1 MYLLIFIS
9 FILLNYKIA
18 SKVSNKS
25 FEEIMILGFLFYSS
39 SIILSGYLLSE
50 FHLWNSRILWCIIPF
65 FFSYILY
72 ILFNKSFLNSE
83 VTNKSA
89 FKITGSTIQSI
100 HIEFSGMNLFERIIF
115 SILFWTISI
124 LTITQVYL
132 IFNTPP
138 NEWDSMTG
146 HLNRILYFLNQGTTE
161 HFIGTNFNVDTYPKS
176 FCSIQVYPF
185 LMSGYN
191 EHFFKLPNYGS
202 FWLICFGTYGI
213 LKQLGAS
220 YKSRLFGSLIV
231 FLSPNIIMQS
241 ILTDTD
247 IVLGAYLVSIIYLIL
262 VFKNTQRL
270 VYIYFVG
277 LAFGLALS
285 HKITFVFSFLPLLI
299 IYLFVIFSSSQYK
312 ILYKFKHFIY
322 AHLIGIIFF
331 VAPTGYIANYLY
343 YNHPIGPEVATR
355 HQSVERAGSLPNLMV
370 QGSRNVVRYTFD
382 LLNFDGLRNWT
393 IVEEKQILLKSKLA
407 KLDKY
412 FNLGLES
419 TTDFTIIPFSFN
431 RRFEFFN
438 GSPIYGSIFILL
450 ILPAIFIY
458 LRRPNFIK
466 GFFLSAFILHF
477 LILAYSA
484 PYDPWKGRYMISS
497 LIYIAPF
504 FIYIGDYF
512 FYQAPARFFKLT
524 FVFTIIIIS
533 ISALSTIGLNLRA
546 LPFDAYGKKS
556 ILKLNR
562 MEALTVSRPDITLA
576 YQNFDKIV
584 PSNAIVALGT
594 INDDYEYPLWGKD
607 FKRKLIPINPFGK
620 GLQKI
625 PKEAQYL
632 FFAAS
637 VIKPMKT
644 DIRLGSQLDMKSGI
658 MVPAEDYYVRKLF

>member
-72 ILFNKSFLNSE
+72 IVFNKSFLNSE
-83 VTNKSA
+83 VTNNSA

-124 LTITQVYL
+124 LTIAQVYL

-220 YKSRLFGSLIV
+220 YKSRLLGSLIV

-270 VYIYFVG
+270 IYIYFVG

-312 ILYKFKHFIY
+312 ILYKLKHFIY

-331 VAPTGYIANYLY
+331 VAPTGYITNYLY

-458 LRRPNFIK
+458 FRRPNFIK
-466 GFFLSAFILHF
+466 GIFLSAFILHF

-497 LIYIAPF
+497 LIYIVPF

-546 LPFDAYGKKS
+546 LPFDAYGRKS

>member
-124 LTITQVYL
+124 LTIAQVYL

-213 LKQLGAS
+213 LKQLGAL
-220 YKSRLFGSLIV
+220 YKSRLLGSLIV

-270 VYIYFVG
+270 IYIYFVG

-299 IYLFVIFSSSQYK
+299 IYLFVIFSSSQFK
-312 ILYKFKHFIY
+312 ILYKLKHFIY
-322 AHLIGIIFF
+322 AHLLAIIFF

-393 IVEEKQILLKSKLA
+393 IVEEKQILLKSKLV

-458 LRRPNFIK
+458 FRRPNFIK
-466 GFFLSAFILHF
+466 GIFLSAFILHF

-497 LIYIAPF
+497 LIYIVPF

-524 FVFTIIIIS
+524 FVFTITIIS

-546 LPFDAYGKKS
+546 LPFDAYGRKS

>member
-124 LTITQVYL
+124 LTIAQVYL

-312 ILYKFKHFIY
+312 ILYKLKHFIY
-322 AHLIGIIFF
+322 AHLLAIIFF

-393 IVEEKQILLKSKLA
+393 IVEEKQILLKSKLV

-458 LRRPNFIK
+458 FRRPNFIK
-466 GFFLSAFILHF
+466 GIFLSAFILHF

-497 LIYIAPF
+497 LIYIVPF

-524 FVFTIIIIS
+524 FVFTITIIS

-546 LPFDAYGKKS
+546 LPFDAYGRKS

>member
-124 LTITQVYL
+124 LTIAQVYL

-458 LRRPNFIK
+458 FRRPNFIK
-466 GFFLSAFILHF
+466 GIFLSAFILHF

-497 LIYIAPF
+497 LIYIVPF

-644 DIRLGSQLDMKSGI
+644 DIRLGSQLDMKNGI

>member
-1 MYLLIFIS
+1 MYLLVFIS

-124 LTITQVYL
+124 LTIAQVYL

-220 YKSRLFGSLIV
+220 YKSRLLGSLIV

-270 VYIYFVG
+270 IYIYFVG

-312 ILYKFKHFIY
+312 ILYKLKHFIY

-393 IVEEKQILLKSKLA
+393 IVEEKQILLKSKLV

-458 LRRPNFIK
+458 FRRPNFIK
-466 GFFLSAFILHF
+466 GIFLSAFILHF

-497 LIYIAPF
+497 LIYIVPF

-512 FYQAPARFFKLT
+512 FYQAPTRFFKLT

-546 LPFDAYGKKS
+546 LPFDAYGRKS

>member
-83 VTNKSA
+83 VTNNSA

-124 LTITQVYL
+124 LTIAQVYL

-220 YKSRLFGSLIV
+220 YKSRLLGSLIV
-231 FLSPNIIMQS
+231 ILSPNIIMQS

-312 ILYKFKHFIY
+312 ILYKLKHFIY

-331 VAPTGYIANYLY
+331 VAPTGYITNYLY

-393 IVEEKQILLKSKLA
+393 IVEEKQILLKSKLV

-458 LRRPNFIK
+458 FRRPNFIK
-466 GFFLSAFILHF
+466 GIFLSAFILHF

-497 LIYIAPF
+497 LIYIVPF

-512 FYQAPARFFKLT
+512 FYQAPTRFFKLT
-524 FVFTIIIIS
+524 FVFTITIIS

-546 LPFDAYGKKS
+546 LPFDAYGRKS

>member
-124 LTITQVYL
+124 LTMAQVYL
-132 IFNTPP
+132 IFNSPP

-247 IVLGAYLVSIIYLIL
+247 IVLGAYLVSVIYLIL

-299 IYLFVIFSSSQYK
+299 IYLHIIFSSSKYK
-312 ILYKFKHFIY
+312 ILYKLKHFIY

-355 HQSVERAGSLPNLMV
+355 HQSVERAGSLHNLMV
-370 QGSRNVVRYTFD
+370 QGSRNVMRYTFD

-393 IVEEKQILLKSKLA
+393 IVEEKQILLKSKLV
-407 KLDKY
+407 KLDQY

-450 ILPAIFIY
+450 ILPAIFLY
-458 LRRPNFIK
+458 FKRPNFIK
-466 GFFLSAFILHF
+466 GIFLSAFILHF

-497 LIYIAPF
+497 LIYIVPF
-504 FIYIGDYF
+504 FTYIGDYF

-546 LPFDAYGKKS
+546 LPFDAYGRKS

-576 YQNFDKIV
+576 YENFDKIV

-625 PKEAQYL
+625 PKEAQYI
-632 FFAAS
+632 FFASS

>member
-9 FILLNYKIA
+9 FILLNYKIS

-50 FHLWNSRILWCIIPF
+50 FNFWNSRILWSIIPF
-65 FFSYILY
+65 FFSYFLY
-72 ILFNKSFLNSE
+72 VLFNKEIFHS
-83 VTNKSA
+83 VITNRSA

-100 HIEFSGMNLFERIIF
+100 HLEFSKMDLFERIIF

-124 LTITQVYL
+124 LTIIQVYL
-132 IFNTPP
+132 IFYTPP

-146 HLNRILYFLNQGTTE
+146 HLNRILYFLNNGTTE
-161 HFIGTNFNVDTYPKS
+161 HFIGTNFNIDTYPKS

-220 YKSRLFGSLIV
+220 YKSRLLGSLIV

-247 IVLGAYLVSIIYLIL
+247 IVLGAYLVSIIYLL
-262 VFKNTQRL
+262 LAFKNTQKII
-270 VYIYFVG
+270 YIYFLG

-299 IYLFVIFSSSQYK
+299 IYAHTFFYRAYHNLGHKLKHLF
-312 ILYKFKHFIY
+312 Y
-322 AHLIGIIFF
+322 AHMLGLIFI
-331 VAPTGYIANYLY
+331 VAPTGYIANLKY
-343 YNHPIGPEVATR
+343 YNHPIGPEVATK
-355 HQSVERAGSLPNLMV
+355 HQSVERAGSLNNLII
-370 QGSRNVVRYTFD
+370 QGSRNVLRYSFD
-382 LLNFDGLRNWT
+382 ILNLDGLRNWPY
-393 IVEEKQILLKSKLA
+393 IEEKQILLKSNLA
-407 KLDKY
+407 KLDQF
-412 FNLGLES
+412 FNIGLEK
-419 TTDFTIIPFSFN
+419 TTDFTIIPFRFN
-431 RRFEFFN
+431 RRFENFN
-438 GSPIYGSIFILL
+438 GSPIYGSLFILL
-450 ILPAIFIY
+450 ILPSIFI
-458 LRRPNFIK
+458 FIK
-466 GFFLSAFILHF
+466 RPKLNNGIFLLAFVVHFF
-477 LILAYSA
+477 ILAYSA

-497 LIYIAPF
+497 LIYIVPF
-504 FIYIGDYF
+504 FVYIADYYFYHSPNRLNKF
-512 FYQAPARFFKLT
+512 F
-524 FVFTIIIIS
+524 FVFTVLIIS
-533 ISALSTIGLNLRA
+533 ISSLSTLVLNLRA

-556 ILKLNR
+556 ILRLNR
-562 MEALTVSRPDITLA
+562 IEALTVSRPDITTA
-576 YQNFDKIV
+576 YENFEKLV
-584 PSNAIVALGT
+584 PVNAIVALGT

-607 FKRKLIPINPFGK
+607 FKRKLIPINPFGE
-620 GLQKI
+620 GLKNI

-637 VIKPMKT
+637 VIKPFKT
-644 DIRLGSQLDMKSGI
+644 DIRLGTHLGMTKGI
-658 MVPAEDYYVRKLF
+658 MVPGEDYYLRKLF

>member
-124 LTITQVYL
+124 LTIAQVYL

-220 YKSRLFGSLIV
+220 YKSRLLGSLIV

-270 VYIYFVG
+270 IYIYFVG

-312 ILYKFKHFIY
+312 ILYKLKHFIY

-331 VAPTGYIANYLY
+331 VAPTGYITNYLY

-419 TTDFTIIPFSFN
+419 TIDFTIIPFSFN

-458 LRRPNFIK
+458 FRRPNFIK
-466 GFFLSAFILHF
+466 GIFLSAFILHF

-497 LIYIAPF
+497 LIYIVPF

-512 FYQAPARFFKLT
+512 FYQAPATFLKLT

-546 LPFDAYGKKS
+546 LPFDAYGRKS

>member
-124 LTITQVYL
+124 LTIAQVYL

-220 YKSRLFGSLIV
+220 YKSRLLGSLIV

-270 VYIYFVG
+270 IYIYFVG

-312 ILYKFKHFIY
+312 ILYKLKHFIY

-331 VAPTGYIANYLY
+331 VAPTGYITNYLY

-419 TTDFTIIPFSFN
+419 TIDFTIIPFSFN

-458 LRRPNFIK
+458 FRRPNFIK
-466 GFFLSAFILHF
+466 GIFLSAFILHF

-497 LIYIAPF
+497 LIYIVPF

-524 FVFTIIIIS
+524 FVFTITIIS

-546 LPFDAYGKKS
+546 LPFDAYGRKS

>member
-72 ILFNKSFLNSE
+72 IVFNKSFLNSE
-83 VTNKSA
+83 VTNNSA

-124 LTITQVYL
+124 LTIAQVYL

-270 VYIYFVG
+270 IYIYFVG

-312 ILYKFKHFIY
+312 ILYKLKHFIY

-331 VAPTGYIANYLY
+331 VAPTGYITNYLY

-458 LRRPNFIK
+458 FRRPNFIK
-466 GFFLSAFILHF
+466 GIFLSAFILHF

-497 LIYIAPF
+497 LIYIVPF

-546 LPFDAYGKKS
+546 LPFDAYGRKS

>member
-1 MYLLIFIS
+1 
-9 FILLNYKIA
+9 
-18 SKVSNKS
+18 
-25 FEEIMILGFLFYSS
+25 MILGFLFYSS

-50 FHLWNSRILWCIIPF
+50 LHLWNSRILWCIIPF

-72 ILFNKSFLNSE
+72 FLFTKSFHNSN

-132 IFNTPP
+132 IFNSPP

-185 LMSGYN
+185 LMGGYN
-191 EHFFKLPNYGS
+191 EHFFKLPNFGS

-247 IVLGAYLVSIIYLIL
+247 IVLGAYLVSIVYLVL
-262 VFKNTQRL
+262 VFKNTQRSI
-270 VYIYFVG
+270 YIYFIG
-277 LAFGLALS
+277 LAFSLALS
-285 HKITFVFSFLPLLI
+285 HKITFVFSFLPLLL
-299 IYLFVIFSSSQYK
+299 IYQFVIFSSSKYTF
-312 ILYKFKHFIY
+312 LYQLKHFFF
-322 AHLIGIIFF
+322 AHLLGIIFF
-331 VAPTGYIANYLY
+331 VAPTGYFANYLY
-343 YNHPIGPEVATR
+343 YNHPIGPEVATK
-355 HQSVERAGSLPNLMV
+355 HQSVERAGSFDNLMV
-370 QGSRNVVRYTFD
+370 QGSRNVVRYSFD

-393 IVEEKQILLKSKLA
+393 FVEEKQKSIKSILVKI
-407 KLDKY
+407 DEY
-412 FNLGLES
+412 FNLGLEK

-438 GSPIYGSIFILL
+438 GSPIYGSILIFL
-450 ILPAIFIY
+450 ILPSIFF
-458 LRRPNFIK
+458 FIK
-466 GFFLSAFILHF
+466 KPDLTKGIFLIAFILHF
-477 LILAYSA
+477 LLLAYSA

-497 LIYIAPF
+497 LIYIVPF
-504 FIYIGDYF
+504 FIYIGDYLF
-512 FYQAPARFFKLT
+512 NNTQS
-524 FVFTIIIIS
+524 VFAKVIFGFSIVIIS

-556 ILKLNR
+556 IFKLNR
-562 MEALTVSRPDITLA
+562 TEALTVSRPDITLA
-576 YQNFDKIV
+576 YENFEKIV

-607 FKRKLIPINPFGK
+607 FKRKLIPINPFGM

-632 FFAAS
+632 FFASS
-637 VIKPMKT
+637 VIKPIKT
-644 DIRLGSQLDMKSGI
+644 DIRLGTQLNMKTGI
-658 MVPAEDYYVRKLF
+658 MVPGEDYYLRKLF

>member
-124 LTITQVYL
+124 LTIAQVYL

-220 YKSRLFGSLIV
+220 YKSRLLGSLIV

-270 VYIYFVG
+270 IYIYFVG

-312 ILYKFKHFIY
+312 ILYKLKHFIY
-322 AHLIGIIFF
+322 AHLLAIIFF

-393 IVEEKQILLKSKLA
+393 IVEEKQILLKSKLV

-458 LRRPNFIK
+458 FRRPNFIK
-466 GFFLSAFILHF
+466 GIFLSAFILHF

-497 LIYIAPF
+497 LIYIVPF

-512 FYQAPARFFKLT
+512 FYQAPTRFFKLT
-524 FVFTIIIIS
+524 FVFTITIIS

-546 LPFDAYGKKS
+546 LPFDAYGRKS

>member
-9 FILLNYKIA
+9 FILLNYKIS

-39 SIILSGYLLSE
+39 SIILTGYLLSE
-50 FHLWNSRILWCIIPF
+50 FHFWNSRILWSTIPF
-65 FFSYILY
+65 FFSYFLY
-72 ILFNKSFLNSE
+72 ILFNKKIFHSD
-83 VTNKSA
+83 VMNKSA

-100 HIEFSGMNLFERIIF
+100 HLEFSKMDLFERIIF

-132 IFNTPP
+132 IFNSPP

-161 HFIGTNFNVDTYPKS
+161 HFIGTNFNIDTYPKS

-185 LMSGYN
+185 LMSGFN
-191 EHFFKLPNYGS
+191 EHFFKLPNFGS

-213 LKQLGAS
+213 LKQMGAS
-220 YKSRLFGSLIV
+220 YKSRLLGSLIV

-247 IVLGAYLVSIIYLIL
+247 IVLGAYLVSIIYLVL
-262 VFKNTQRL
+262 AFKNTQRL
-270 VYIYFVG
+270 IYVYFLG

-299 IYLFVIFSSSQYK
+299 IYFYSFYCKADNKLG
-312 ILYKFKHFIY
+312 YKFKHLFY
-322 AHLIGIIFF
+322 AHVLGLIFF
-331 VAPTGYIANYLY
+331 VAPTGYIANYKY
-343 YNHPIGPEVATR
+343 YNHPIGPEVATK
-355 HQSVERAGSLPNLMV
+355 HQSVERAGSINNLII
-370 QGSRNVVRYTFD
+370 QGSRNVARYSLD
-382 LLNFDGLRNWT
+382 ILNLDGLRNWPF
-393 IVEEKQILLKSKLA
+393 IEEKQVLLKAKLA

-412 FNLGLES
+412 FNLGLEK
-419 TTDFTIIPFSFN
+419 TTDYTIIPFRFN

-438 GSPIYGSIFILL
+438 GSPIFGSFFILL
-450 ILPAIFIY
+450 ILPSIFI
-458 LRRPNFIK
+458 
-466 GFFLSAFILHF
+466 FFRKFKLNNGIFLLAFILHF
-477 LILAYSA
+477 LTLAYSA

-497 LIYIAPF
+497 LIYIVPF
-504 FIYIGDYF
+504 FVYVADYF
-512 FYQAPARFFKLT
+512 FYNSTNRLSKYFFVLT
-524 FVFTIIIIS
+524 ILIIS
-533 ISALSTIGLNLRA
+533 FSALSTIGLNLRA

-556 ILKLNR
+556 ILRLNR
-562 MEALTVSRPDITLA
+562 IEALTVSRPDITLA
-576 YQNFDKIV
+576 YENFEKLV
-584 PSNAIVALGT
+584 PINAVVALGT

-607 FKRKLIPINPFGK
+607 FKRKLIPINPFGE

-632 FFAAS
+632 FFASS
-637 VIKPMKT
+637 VIKPFKT
-644 DIRLGSQLDMKSGI
+644 DIRLATHLGMTKGI
-658 MVPAEDYYVRKLF
+658 MVPGEDYYLRKLF

>member
-1 MYLLIFIS
+1 
-9 FILLNYKIA
+9 
-18 SKVSNKS
+18 VSNKS

-65 FFSYILY
+65 FFSYLFY

-124 LTITQVYL
+124 LTFAQVYL
-132 IFNTPP
+132 IFNSPP

-191 EHFFKLPNYGS
+191 EHFFKLPNFGS

-262 VFKNTQRL
+262 VYKNTQKL
-270 VYIYFVG
+270 VYIYFLG

-285 HKITFVFSFLPLLI
+285 HKITFVFSFIPLLI
-299 IYLFVIFSSSQYK
+299 IYLFVIFSSSKYK
-312 ILYKFKHFIY
+312 ISHKLKHFFC
-322 AHLIGIIFF
+322 AHLLGIIVF
-331 VAPTGYIANYLY
+331 VTPTGYVANYYY

-355 HQSVERAGSLPNLMV
+355 HQSVERAGSLTNLLV
-370 QGSRNVVRYTFD
+370 QGSRNVVRYSFD
-382 LLNFDGLRNWT
+382 LLNFDGLRNWK
-393 IVEEKQILLKSKLA
+393 IVEEKQMLLKSKLI
-407 KLDKY
+407 KLDQY
-412 FNLGLES
+412 FNLGLEA
-419 TTDFTIIPFSFN
+419 TNDFTIIPFRFN
-431 RRFEFFN
+431 RRFEFYN
-438 GSPIYGSIFILL
+438 GSPIYGSIFIFLL
-450 ILPAIFIY
+450 LPTIFFFFK
-458 LRRPNFIK
+458 RPSFIK
-466 GFFLSAFILHF
+466 GIFLSAFIIHF
-477 LILAYSA
+477 LLLAYSA

-497 LIYIAPF
+497 LMYIVPF

-512 FYQAPARFFKLT
+512 FYKAPAKIFKLI
-524 FVFTIIIIS
+524 FVFIIVVIS

-562 MEALTVSRPDITLA
+562 IEALTVSRPDITLA
-576 YQNFDKIV
+576 YENFEKIV
-584 PSNAIVALGT
+584 PPNAIVALGT

-632 FFAAS
+632 FFASS

-644 DIRLGSQLDMKSGI
+644 DTRLGSQLDMKSGI

>member
-124 LTITQVYL
+124 LTIAQVYL

-220 YKSRLFGSLIV
+220 YKSRLLGSLIV

-270 VYIYFVG
+270 IYIYFVG

-312 ILYKFKHFIY
+312 ILYKLKHFIY

-393 IVEEKQILLKSKLA
+393 IVEEKQILLKSKLV

-458 LRRPNFIK
+458 FRRPNFIK
-466 GFFLSAFILHF
+466 GIFLSAFILHF

-497 LIYIAPF
+497 LIYIVPF

-524 FVFTIIIIS
+524 FVFTITIIS

-546 LPFDAYGKKS
+546 LPFDAYGRKS

>member
-72 ILFNKSFLNSE
+72 ILFNRSFFNSQ
-83 VTNKSA
+83 VMNKSA

-115 SILFWTISI
+115 SILFWTVSI

-132 IFNTPP
+132 IFNSPP

-161 HFIGTNFNVDTYPKS
+161 HFIGTNFNIDTYPKS
-176 FCSIQVYPF
+176 FCSIQAYPF

-191 EHFFKLPNYGS
+191 EHFFKLPNFGS

-247 IVLGAYLVSIIYLIL
+247 IVLGAYLVSIVYLVL
-262 VFKNTQRL
+262 VFKNTQRH
-270 VYIYFVG
+270 VYIYILG

-285 HKITFVFSFLPLLI
+285 HKITFAFSFLPLLL
-299 IYLFVIFSSSQYK
+299 IYLFVIFSSSKYTF
-312 ILYKFKHFIY
+312 LYQLKHFIF
-322 AHLIGIIFF
+322 AHLLGIIFF

-343 YNHPIGPEVATR
+343 YNHPIGPEVATK
-355 HQSVERAGSLPNLMV
+355 HQSVERAGSFDNLIV
-370 QGSRNVVRYTFD
+370 QGSRNVVRYSFD

-393 IVEEKQILLKSKLA
+393 FVEEKQKLIKSKLV
-407 KLDKY
+407 KLDEY
-412 FNLGLES
+412 FNLGLEK

-438 GSPIYGSIFILL
+438 GSPIYGSIFIFL
-450 ILPAIFIY
+450 ILPSIFFFCKKPD
-458 LRRPNFIK
+458 LTK
-466 GFFLSAFILHF
+466 GIFLIAFILHF
-477 LILAYSA
+477 LLLAYSA

-497 LIYIAPF
+497 LIYIVPF
-504 FIYIGDYF
+504 FIYIGDYL
-512 FYQAPARFFKLT
+512 FYKTPSIFIKLI
-524 FVFTIIIIS
+524 FCFTVIIIS

-556 ILKLNR
+556 IFKLNR
-562 MEALTVSRPDITLA
+562 IEALTVSRPDITLA
-576 YQNFDKIV
+576 YENFEKIV

-607 FKRKLIPINPFGK
+607 FKRKLIPINPFGM

-625 PKEAQYL
+625 PNEAQYL
-632 FFAAS
+632 FFASS
-637 VIKPMKT
+637 VIKPIKT
-644 DIRLGSQLDMKSGI
+644 DIRLGTQSKMKIGV
-658 MVPAEDYYVRKLF
+658 MVPGEDYYLRKLF

>member
-124 LTITQVYL
+124 LTIAQVYL

-270 VYIYFVG
+270 IYIYFVG

-312 ILYKFKHFIY
+312 ILYKLKHFIY

-393 IVEEKQILLKSKLA
+393 IVEEKQILLKSKLV

-458 LRRPNFIK
+458 FRRPNFIK
-466 GFFLSAFILHF
+466 GIFLSAFILHF

-497 LIYIAPF
+497 LIYIVPF

-524 FVFTIIIIS
+524 FVFTITIIS

-546 LPFDAYGKKS
+546 LPFDAYGRKS

>member
-124 LTITQVYL
+124 LTIAQVYL

-299 IYLFVIFSSSQYK
+299 IYLFVIFSSSKYK

-458 LRRPNFIK
+458 FRRPNFIK
-466 GFFLSAFILHF
+466 GIFLSAFILHF

-497 LIYIAPF
+497 LIYIVPF

-546 LPFDAYGKKS
+546 LPFDAYGRKS

>member
-124 LTITQVYL
+124 LTIAQVYL

-270 VYIYFVG
+270 IYIYFVG

-312 ILYKFKHFIY
+312 ILYKLKHFIY

-331 VAPTGYIANYLY
+331 VAPTGYITNYLY

-393 IVEEKQILLKSKLA
+393 IVEEKQILLKSKLV

-458 LRRPNFIK
+458 FRRPNFIK
-466 GFFLSAFILHF
+466 GIFLSAFILHF

-497 LIYIAPF
+497 LIYIVPF

-512 FYQAPARFFKLT
+512 FYQAPTRFFKLT

-546 LPFDAYGKKS
+546 LPFDAYGRKS

>member
-124 LTITQVYL
+124 LTIAQVYL

-270 VYIYFVG
+270 IYIYFVG

-299 IYLFVIFSSSQYK
+299 IYLYVIFSSSQYK
-312 ILYKFKHFIY
+312 ILYKLKHFIY

-393 IVEEKQILLKSKLA
+393 IVEEKQILLKSKLV

-458 LRRPNFIK
+458 FRRPNFIK
-466 GFFLSAFILHF
+466 GIFLSAFILHF

-497 LIYIAPF
+497 LIYIVPF

-512 FYQAPARFFKLT
+512 FYQAPTRFFKLT

-546 LPFDAYGKKS
+546 LPFDAYGRKS

>member
-1 MYLLIFIS
+1 MYLLVFIS

-50 FHLWNSRILWCIIPF
+50 FHLWNSRILWCVIPF

-124 LTITQVYL
+124 LTIAQVYL

-202 FWLICFGTYGI
+202 FWLICFATYGI

-220 YKSRLFGSLIV
+220 YKSRLLGSLIV

-262 VFKNTQRL
+262 VFKNTKRL

-299 IYLFVIFSSSQYK
+299 IYLFVIFSSSKYK

-393 IVEEKQILLKSKLA
+393 IVEEKQILLKSKLV

-458 LRRPNFIK
+458 FRRPNLIK
-466 GFFLSAFILHF
+466 GIFLSSFILHF

-497 LIYIAPF
+497 LIYIVPF

-546 LPFDAYGKKS
+546 LPFDAYGRKS

-562 MEALTVSRPDITLA
+562 MEALTVSRPDISLA

>member
-83 VTNKSA
+83 VTNNSA

-124 LTITQVYL
+124 LTIAQVYL

-220 YKSRLFGSLIV
+220 YKSRLLGSLIV

-270 VYIYFVG
+270 IYIYFVG

-312 ILYKFKHFIY
+312 ILYKLKHFIY

-331 VAPTGYIANYLY
+331 VAPTGYITNYLY

-393 IVEEKQILLKSKLA
+393 IVEEKQILLKSKLV

-458 LRRPNFIK
+458 FRRPNFIK
-466 GFFLSAFILHF
+466 GIFLSAFILHF

-497 LIYIAPF
+497 LIYIVPF

-546 LPFDAYGKKS
+546 LPFDAYGRKS

>member
-124 LTITQVYL
+124 LTIAQVYL

-312 ILYKFKHFIY
+312 ILYKLKHFIY

-393 IVEEKQILLKSKLA
+393 IVEEKQILLKSKLV

-458 LRRPNFIK
+458 FRRPNFIK
-466 GFFLSAFILHF
+466 GIFLSAFILHF

-497 LIYIAPF
+497 LIYIVPF

-512 FYQAPARFFKLT
+512 FYQAPARFLKLT

-546 LPFDAYGKKS
+546 LPFDAYGRKS

>member
-9 FILLNYKIA
+9 FILLNYKIS

-50 FHLWNSRILWCIIPF
+50 FNFWNSRILWSIIPF
-65 FFSYILY
+65 FFSYFLY
-72 ILFNKSFLNSE
+72 VLFNKEIFHSDI
-83 VTNKSA
+83 TNRSA

-100 HIEFSGMNLFERIIF
+100 HLEFSKMDLFERIIF

-124 LTITQVYL
+124 LTIIQVYL
-132 IFNTPP
+132 IFYTPP

-146 HLNRILYFLNQGTTE
+146 HLNRILYFLNNGTTE
-161 HFIGTNFNVDTYPKS
+161 HFIGTNFNIDTYPKS

-220 YKSRLFGSLIV
+220 YKSRLLGSLIV

-247 IVLGAYLVSIIYLIL
+247 IVLGAYLVSIIYLL
-262 VFKNTQRL
+262 LAFKNTQKII
-270 VYIYFVG
+270 YIYFLG

-299 IYLFVIFSSSQYK
+299 IYAHTFFYRAYHNLCNKLKHLF
-312 ILYKFKHFIY
+312 Y
-322 AHLIGIIFF
+322 AHMLGLILI
-331 VAPTGYIANYLY
+331 VAPTGYIANFKY
-343 YNHPIGPEVATR
+343 YNHPIGPEVATK
-355 HQSVERAGSLPNLMV
+355 HQSVERAGSLNNLII
-370 QGSRNVVRYTFD
+370 QGSRNVLRYSFD
-382 LLNFDGLRNWT
+382 ILNLDGLRNWPY
-393 IVEEKQILLKSKLA
+393 IEEKQILLKSNLA
-407 KLDKY
+407 KLDQF
-412 FNLGLES
+412 FNIGLEK
-419 TTDFTIIPFSFN
+419 TTDFTIIPFRFN
-431 RRFEFFN
+431 RRFENFN
-438 GSPIYGSIFILL
+438 GSPIYGSLFILL
-450 ILPAIFIY
+450 ILPSIFIFFK
-458 LRRPNFIK
+458 RPKLNNGIFLLAFVVH
-466 GFFLSAFILHF
+466 FF
-477 LILAYSA
+477 ILAYSA

-497 LIYIAPF
+497 LIYIVPF
-504 FIYIGDYF
+504 FVYIADYYFYHSPNRLNKF
-512 FYQAPARFFKLT
+512 F
-524 FVFTIIIIS
+524 FVFTVLIIS
-533 ISALSTIGLNLRA
+533 ISALSTLVLNLRA

-556 ILKLNR
+556 ILRLNR
-562 MEALTVSRPDITLA
+562 IEALTVSRPDITTA
-576 YQNFDKIV
+576 YINFEKLV
-584 PSNAIVALGT
+584 PVNAIVALGT

-607 FKRKLIPINPFGK
+607 FKRKLIPINPFGE
-620 GLQKI
+620 GLKNI

-637 VIKPMKT
+637 VIKPFKT
-644 DIRLGSQLDMKSGI
+644 DIRLGTHLGMTKGI
-658 MVPAEDYYVRKLF
+658 MVPGEDYYLRKLF

>member
-124 LTITQVYL
+124 LTIAQVYL

-312 ILYKFKHFIY
+312 ILYKLKHFIY

-393 IVEEKQILLKSKLA
+393 IVEEKQILLKSKLV

-458 LRRPNFIK
+458 FRRPNFIK
-466 GFFLSAFILHF
+466 GIFLSAFILHF

-497 LIYIAPF
+497 LIYIVPF
-504 FIYIGDYF
+504 LIYIGDYF
-512 FYQAPARFFKLT
+512 FYQAPTRFFKLT

-546 LPFDAYGKKS
+546 LPFDAYGRKS

>member
-72 ILFNKSFLNSE
+72 ILFNRSFLRSE
-83 VTNKSA
+83 VTNTSA

-124 LTITQVYL
+124 LTIAQVYL

-299 IYLFVIFSSSQYK
+299 IYLFVIFSSSKYK
-312 ILYKFKHFIY
+312 ILYKLKHFIY

-393 IVEEKQILLKSKLA
+393 IVEEKQILLKSKLV

-458 LRRPNFIK
+458 FRRPNFIK
-466 GFFLSAFILHF
+466 GIFLSAFILHF

-497 LIYIAPF
+497 LIYIVPF

-546 LPFDAYGKKS
+546 LPFDAYGRKS

-632 FFAAS
+632 LFAAS

-644 DIRLGSQLDMKSGI
+644 DIRLGTQLDMKSGI